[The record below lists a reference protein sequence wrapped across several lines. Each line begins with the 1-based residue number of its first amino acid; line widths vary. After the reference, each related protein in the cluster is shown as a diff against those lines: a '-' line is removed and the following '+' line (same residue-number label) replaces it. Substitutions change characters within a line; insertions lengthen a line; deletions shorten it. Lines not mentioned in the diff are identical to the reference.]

1 MTVHTFAIGYQWAS
15 EFDKLC
21 PRLSVS
27 FSHTII
33 FNVQNIWRYRC
44 LNKHCLSRTV
54 WLLQRQQQLFIIY
67 ESHASDS
74 VCNRVFFLL
83 KKYHLH
89 VDCLQHHPM
98 GDQMELIMYLE
109 NNVFAMCVYA
119 CRKQQEHSNMFTGK
133 VKHIKHCCNDEYIFS
148 VMM

>member
-1 MTVHTFAIGYQWAS
+1 M
-15 EFDKLC
+15 
-21 PRLSVS
+21 
-27 FSHTII
+27 
-33 FNVQNIWRYRC
+33 
-44 LNKHCLSRTV
+44 
-54 WLLQRQQQLFIIY
+54 
-67 ESHASDS
+67 
-74 VCNRVFFLL
+74 CNRVFFLL

-148 VMM
+148 VMMRNNILTLVRIIQEMEDKSTTDQR